1 MNDERLILQQLDYLR
16 KDISSIS
23 DSARSLQELKEELS
37 PRVSEAISVLIKEL
51 AEVEPDCTLE
61 DLGYLLKNAMRS
73 VRNIN
78 WSLDQLK
85 SLIDFLRSVEPL
97 LKSSVPQSIYHLD
110 QLQQQGIFQI
120 ISAMFAVMQKIAQTY
135 TPEDLEQIG
144 EGVVRLVGIA
154 KKLTSPNAL
163 NILDRA
169 AEIPAKLD
177 FSHAKPVGFFG
188 AAFAMRDPQLKH
200 GMGVLLEITKGLVL
214 LKNGGQVE
222 GESQAATPNTVAGSP
237 PTRG

>member
-1 MNDERLILQQLDYLR
+1 MNDESLILEQLDYLR

-23 DSARSLQELKEELS
+23 DSARSLQELREELS
-37 PRVSEAISVLIKEL
+37 PRVNEAIAVLIKEL
-51 AEVEPDCTLE
+51 AEVEADCTLE
-61 DLGYLLKNAMRS
+61 DVAYLVKNAMRS

-163 NILDRA
+163 NLLDRA
-169 AEIPAKLD
+169 AGIPGKLD
-177 FSHAKPVGFFG
+177 MSRAKPVGIFG
-188 AAFAMRDPQLKH
+188 AAFALRNPEVKQ

-222 GESQAATPNTVAGSP
+222 EESRAATQNAEAGSS
-237 PTRG
+237 PTGG

>member
-1 MNDERLILQQLDYLR
+1 MNDERLILQQLDHMG
-16 KDISSIS
+16 KEISSIS
-23 DSARSLQELKEELS
+23 DSARSLQELREEIT
-37 PRVSEAISVLIKEL
+37 PRVNELVAVLIKEL
-51 AEVEPDCTLE
+51 AEVEADCTLE
-61 DLGYLLKNAMRS
+61 DVAYLLKNALRS
-73 VRNIN
+73 VRNMN

-97 LKSSVPQSIYHLD
+97 LKSSVPQSIYLLD

-135 TPEDLEQIG
+135 TPADFEQIG
-144 EGVVRLVGIA
+144 EGLVRLVGVA

-163 NILDRA
+163 NLLDKA
-169 AEIPAKLD
+169 ADIPAKLD
-177 FSHAKPVGFFG
+177 LSRAKPVGVFG
-188 AAFAMRDPQLKH
+188 AAFAMRNPEVKQ

-222 GESQAATPNTVAGSP
+222 GESQAATQNREA
-237 PTRG
+237 

>member
-135 TPEDLEQIG
+135 TPADFEQIG
-144 EGVVRLVGIA
+144 EGLVRLVGVA

-163 NILDRA
+163 NLLDKA
-169 AEIPAKLD
+169 ADIPAKLD
-177 FSHAKPVGFFG
+177 LSRAKPVGVFG
-188 AAFAMRDPQLKH
+188 AAFAMRNPEVKQ

-222 GESQAATPNTVAGSP
+222 GESQAATQNREA
-237 PTRG
+237 

>member
-1 MNDERLILQQLDYLR
+1 M
-16 KDISSIS
+16 S
-23 DSARSLQELKEELS
+23 DSARSLQELRDELS
-37 PRVSEAISVLIKEL
+37 PRVNEAVKVLIKEL

-61 DLGYLLKNAMRS
+61 DLGYLLKNVMRS

-85 SLIDFLRSVEPL
+85 SLIDFLRTVEPL

-110 QLQQQGIFQI
+110 QLEQQGIFQI

-135 TPEDLEQIG
+135 TPEDFEQIG
-144 EGVVRLVGIA
+144 EGLVHLVGVA

-163 NILDRA
+163 NLLDRA

-177 FSHAKPVGFFG
+177 LSRAKPVGFFG
-188 AAFAMRDPQLKH
+188 AALALRDPRSSREWVFCWKLQRDSRCSKTEIRWKGIVGSYSKH
-200 GMGVLLEITKGLVL
+200 V
-214 LKNGGQVE
+214 
-222 GESQAATPNTVAGSP
+222 P
-237 PTRG
+237 

>member
-1 MNDERLILQQLDYLR
+1 MNDESLILEQLDYLR
-16 KDISSIS
+16 KDMSAIS
-23 DSARSLQELKEELS
+23 DSARSLQELREELS
-37 PRVSEAISVLIKEL
+37 PRVNEAIAVLIKEL
-51 AEVEPDCTLE
+51 AEVEADCTLE
-61 DLGYLLKNAMRS
+61 DVAYLLKNAMRS
-73 VRNIN
+73 VRNMN

-97 LKSSVPQSIYHLD
+97 LKSSVPQSIYLLD

-120 ISAMFAVMQKIAQTY
+120 LSTMVAVMQKVAKTY

-154 KKLTSPNAL
+154 KKLTSPSAL
-163 NILDRA
+163 NLLDKA

-177 FSHAKPVGFFG
+177 LSHAKPVGVFG
-188 AAFAMRDPQLKH
+188 AAFAMRNPEVKQ
-200 GMGVLLEITKGLVL
+200 GMGVLLEITKGLAL

-222 GESQAATPNTVAGSP
+222 GEP
-237 PTRG
+237 